1 MYAVI
6 DIETTGGNYR
16 WGRITEIAIFI
27 HNGKEITEEYSTLIN
42 PEMPIP
48 AFISQL
54 TGISDEMVQDA
65 PTFEEVAPEIA
76 RITEGM
82 IFVAHNSQF
91 DYHFVRHEFRR
102 MGLEYERSTLC
113 TVRLS
118 RKIIPQQPSYSLGK
132 LCSQLGIELQD
143 RHRAGG
149 DAAATVKLLELLI
162 SLDKEKQL
170 QANIVWKQPESAFNQ
185 YLQNTKIEDIPQSP
199 GILYLMGEEEEL
211 LYIDSTRNMRRQ
223 LLAHLN
229 NKRGRATFN
238 IRQKIKDVHFEETGT
253 YLIAQL
259 RAQEEVLR
267 QKPSLNALPK
277 TTGSTPKRW
286 HVVPDLQLDGYLHL
300 LLKREEPTGKARTW
314 SSKKEA
320 LAVLEKLSKDYKLC
334 HVYSALQ
341 STAAPH
347 CNHTHSPWC
356 LGACR
361 QQKASEAYNQ
371 RVHEALLS
379 LEENNNQLI
388 LEKGRSPREKSLI
401 KIENSNY
408 VSWGYLSLEENT
420 YNLSHLLD
428 CKTIAC
434 HSPEAVGIAQKY
446 ILKNNVQQIISY

>member
-27 HNGKEITEEYSTLIN
+27 HNGKEITAEYSTLIN

-65 PTFEEVAPEIA
+65 PTFDEVAPEIA
-76 RITEGM
+76 RITEGQ

-102 MGLEYERSTLC
+102 LEQEYERPTLC

-118 RKIIPQQPSYSLGK
+118 RKIIPQLPSYSLGK
-132 LCSQLGIELQD
+132 LCDQLGIDMQN

-149 DAAATVKLLELLI
+149 DAAATVKLLELLF
-162 SLDKEKQL
+162 SLDKENQL
-170 QANIVWKQPESAFNQ
+170 QESIVWKQPESAFNK

-199 GILYLMGEEEEL
+199 GILYLMGQEEEL
-211 LYIDSTRNMRRQ
+211 LYIDSTRNMRKQ
-223 LLAHLN
+223 LLSHLN
-229 NKRGRATFN
+229 NKKGGATFN

-259 RAQEEVLR
+259 RAQEEVLK
-267 QKPSLNALPK
+267 QGPTLNPIPK
-277 TTGSTPKRW
+277 ATSIAKKW
-286 HVVPDLQLDGYLHL
+286 HIIPDLQLDGYLHL
-300 LLKREEPTGKARTW
+300 LLKRQEPTGICSTYN
-314 SSKKEA
+314 SKKEA
-320 LAVLEKLSKDYKLC
+320 MAALEKLCKTHKLC
-334 HVYSALQ
+334 PAFCSLK
-341 STAAPH
+341 SPAAVP
-347 CNHTHSPWC
+347 CSSSQETNC
-356 LGACR
+356 LGAC
-361 QQKASEAYNQ
+361 QQQEATEPYNQ
-371 RVHEALLS
+371 RVQELLLS
-379 LEENNNQLI
+379 LEKNNNQLI
-388 LEKGRSPREKSLI
+388 LEKGRTPGEKALI

-408 VSWGYLSLEENT
+408 VSWGYLSLEESGYT
-420 YNLSHLLD
+420 LPHLLD
-428 CKTIAC
+428 CSTILCKA
-434 HSPEAVGIAQKY
+434 PEALSIARKY

>member
-27 HNGKEITEEYSTLIN
+27 HNGKEVTEEYSTLIN

-48 AFISQL
+48 PFISQL
-54 TGISDEMVQDA
+54 TGITNEMVQDA
-65 PTFEEVAPEIA
+65 PTFEEVAPTIA
-76 RITEGM
+76 RLTEGK

-102 MGLEYERSTLC
+102 MEQEYERPTLC

-132 LCSQLGIELQD
+132 LCDQLGIELQD

-149 DAAATVKLLELLI
+149 DAAATVKLLELLL
-162 SLDKEKQL
+162 SQDKDQQL

-185 YLQNTKIEDIPQSP
+185 YLRNTRIEDLPQSP
-199 GILYLMGEEEEL
+199 GILYLMGEEEEVL
-211 LYIDSTRNMRRQ
+211 FIDSARNIRKR
-223 LLAHLN
+223 LLSHLN
-229 NKRGRATFN
+229 NKGGRSTFN

-253 YLIAQL
+253 HLIAQL
-259 RAQEEVLR
+259 RAQEEVLK
-267 QKPSLNALPK
+267 QKPSLNR
-277 TTGSTPKRW
+277 TPKAGSPAKKW
-286 HVVPDLQLDGYLHL
+286 HIVPDLQLDGYLHL
-300 LLKREEPTGKARTW
+300 LLKRELPTGISVTFTTKREAMAALDKLTKAHRLCLGHTPLQ
-314 SSKKEA
+314 KA
-320 LAVLEKLSKDYKLC
+320 GQACEK
-334 HVYSALQ
+334 
-341 STAAPH
+341 PH
-347 CNHTHSPWC
+347 ASFCP
-356 LGACR
+356 GACR
-361 QQKASEAYNQ
+361 GQEMAEDYNQ
-371 RVHEALLS
+371 RVNAALHS

-388 LEKGRSPREKSLI
+388 VEKGRTPMEKSLI
-401 KIENSNY
+401 KIENSNH

-434 HSPEAVGIAQKY
+434 QSAEALGIAQKY
-446 ILKNNVQQIISY
+446 ILKNNVQQIFSY